1 MKKEHDIRIDRTKLH
16 PWLNYKL
23 TLLLKQCAKK
33 GIYLIITQGF
43 RSKAEQ
49 DALYAQGR
57 TKKGNIVTNAKGS
70 DYSSQHQWGIAFD
83 IAINDKKL
91 LYDEATIRKVAKIAK
106 SKKVGLAWGGD
117 WVSPVDTPHF
127 YLDKWGDTPSKLKK
141 KYGVFDNFKK
151 TWTKEVFGTK
161 KGLNIW
167 NKTRTKVLKKKLPNK
182 TKVNVMYV
190 KKGYAKV
197 ECNGVVGYMK
207 AKYLL

>member
-43 RSKAEQ
+43 RSKAQQ
-49 DALYAQGR
+49 DELYAQGR

-83 IAINDKKL
+83 IALK
-91 LYDEATIRKVAKIAK
+91 YDVDGDGRITDDTYNNKGIKKVAKIAK

-127 YLDKWGDTPSKLKK
+127 YLGKWGDTPAKLKRT
-141 KYGVFDNFKK
+141 YGTFEKFKK
-151 TWTKEVFGTK
+151 TWTKEVSGTK
-161 KGLNIW
+161 QEQKS
-167 NKTRTKVLKKKLPNK
+167 
-182 TKVNVMYV
+182 
-190 KKGYAKV
+190 
-197 ECNGVVGYMK
+197 
-207 AKYLL
+207 